1 MQPLSISRINAIA
14 PYEVWIDCDKIIFT
28 TDYGARIEI
37 SFDEDDDVLSSTVVY
52 WFNIANVNGI
62 KSPHDSKLMPTIW
75 VIIEEFFKVNPEVL
89 LYLCDTAD
97 DQQAMRAR
105 LFHRWFTLYDGS
117 RNFIF
122 RQAEIPD
129 EGIINYVAMIMQRSH
144 PNAEEIATEFDE
156 QAKLFKEKP

>member
-1 MQPLSISRINAIA
+1 
-14 PYEVWIDCDKIIFT
+14 
-28 TDYGARIEI
+28 
-37 SFDEDDDVLSSTVVY
+37 
-52 WFNIANVNGI
+52 
-62 KSPHDSKLMPTIW
+62 MPTIW